1 MTDERRQ
8 RVANPPT
15 KPLLIWD
22 GACAFCRLWIE
33 RWREITAGKVDYAPY
48 QEVADRFPEISREEF
63 TRAMALVEPDG
74 ETFFAVE
81 AVYRSLGYRS
91 SRRWLAWSYDHVPGF
106 AAISETAYN
115 FIARH
120 RGLGST
126 FTRLL
131 WGKDARPPTYFWAR
145 RWFLRALG
153 LTYLIAFVSLWVQ
166 VDGLIGSHGMSPLNQ
181 FLPAVRAQLGQ
192 DAYALLPTLCW
203 FNSSNAFLHFLCGG
217 GVVVSL
223 LLMFGIAPAFLL
235 VVLFAF
241 YLSLTIAGQTFLNF
255 QWDVLLL
262 ETGFLAIFLAPW
274 RLWPRE
280 LIWWPSPAWSRPRA
294 DLASSPLREGE
305 RTAASEYSSRRTS
318 ESEPSP
324 SPLPCEGRGGRP
336 SPSGYETPVTS
347 PVSRGGLFLL
357 KFLLFKL
364 MLMSGVVKLTSGDD
378 SWGWVNHSFHWSA
391 LTALDYHYWSQPLP
405 TVFSWWADK
414 SPEWFKHFSV
424 AFCLVVEIIAPFF
437 IWAPRRPRLVAAGLM
452 IFLQIVIALT
462 GNYCFF
468 NLLTLALCLLLID
481 DAIWRRNVRQ
491 DNRAVRA
498 YSSGAPSDRA
508 LPSRLLMYGA
518 IIVIIVSLPIN
529 AWLVF
534 TAFKPDAE
542 WPRRLAF
549 AYEHLEPF
557 RIVNGYGLFRVMTK
571 DRREIVIEG
580 SADGIDWLPYEFKW
594 KPGNVMRAPG
604 WCAPHQPRLDWQM
617 WFAALGTPERNPW
630 FIRLA
635 ICLLE
640 GKPDVI
646 RLFAHDPFPNQ
657 PPRYVRAILYR
668 YRFTTAKEHRQTGA
682 WWKSQEL
689 REYLPAVSLEQLR

>member
-1 MTDERRQ
+1 MKTQSDL
-8 RVANPPT
+8 RVTNPPT
-15 KPLLIWD
+15 KPLMIWD
-22 GACAFCRLWIE
+22 GECHFCRRWIE
-33 RWREITAGKVDYAPY
+33 RWREITAGEVDYTTY
-48 QEVADRFPEISREEF
+48 QEAAHRFPEIPLEQF
-63 TRAMALVEPDG
+63 QRAVAFIEPDG
-74 ETFFAVE
+74 QTFFGAE
-81 AVYRSLGYRS
+81 AVYRSLRYQG
-91 SRRWLAWSYDHVPGF
+91 SRKWLAWSYDRVPGF

-120 RGLGST
+120 RGLGSSI
-126 FTRLL
+126 TRLL
-131 WGKDARPPTYFWAR
+131 WGKDVRPPTYFWAR

-153 LTYLIAFVSLWVQ
+153 LIYLIAFVSFWVQ
-166 VDGLIGSHGMSPLNQ
+166 VDGLVGSNGILPVNQ
-181 FLPAVRAQLGQ
+181 FLPTVREQLGQ
-192 DAYALLPTLCW
+192 GAYSLLPTLCW
-203 FNSSNAFLHFLCGG
+203 FNADNAFLHFLCGG
-217 GVVVSL
+217 GVVLSL
-223 LLMFGIAPAFLL
+223 FLIFGIAPAISLFA
-235 VVLFAF
+235 LFAF
-241 YLSLTIAGQTFLNF
+241 YLSLTIAGQVFLSF
-255 QWDVLLL
+255 QWDILLL
-262 ETGFLAIFLAPW
+262 ETGFLSIFLAPW
-274 RLWPRE
+274 QLWQKR
-280 LIWWPSPAWSRPRA
+280 
-294 DLASSPLREGE
+294 GQ
-305 RTAASEYSSRRTS
+305 
-318 ESEPSP
+318 EP
-324 SPLPCEGRGGRP
+324 
-336 SPSGYETPVTS
+336 
-347 PVSRGGLFLL
+347 PVSRAALFLL
-357 KFLLFKL
+357 KLLLFKL
-364 MLMSGVVKLTSGDD
+364 MVMSGVVKLTSGDD
-378 SWGWVNHSFHWSA
+378 CWWN

-405 TVFSWWADK
+405 TIFGWWADQH
-414 SPEWFKHFSV
+414 PEWFKHFSV
-424 AFCLVVEIIAPFF
+424 GFCMAVEIIAPFF
-437 IWAPRRPRLVAAGLM
+437 IWAPRRPRLIAAGLM
-452 IFLQIVIALT
+452 IFLQLVIALT

-481 DAIWRRNVRQ
+481 DAVWRRNVRQ